1 VNRLKQNT
9 WNLLWRKIISTS
21 TDGKLVIDRK
31 LRRKTP
37 KETYLEENMKVQQ
50 RRKRRLPISLSKI
63 TMRVQGSNL
72 KIEDMLEILH
82 QHWQEKRL

>member
-9 WNLLWRKIISTS
+9 WNLLRRKIISTS

-50 RRKRRLPISLSKI
+50 RRKRRLPISLK
-63 TMRVQGSNL
+63 
-72 KIEDMLEILH
+72 DMLEVLH

>member
-1 VNRLKQNT
+1 VNRLEQNT

-37 KETYLEENMKVQQ
+37 KETSLEENMKVQQ
-50 RRKRRLPISLSKI
+50 RRKRRLPI
-63 TMRVQGSNL
+63 NL
-72 KIEDMLEILH
+72 KDMLEILH

>member
-1 VNRLKQNT
+1 MNRLKQNT

-50 RRKRRLPISLSKI
+50 RRKRRLPISLK
-63 TMRVQGSNL
+63 
-72 KIEDMLEILH
+72 DMLEVLH

>member
-50 RRKRRLPISLSKI
+50 RRKRRLPISLKS
-63 TMRVQGSNL
+63 
-72 KIEDMLEILH
+72 MLEILH
-82 QHWQEKRL
+82 QHWQGKRL

>member
-1 VNRLKQNT
+1 VNRLEQNT

-37 KETYLEENMKVQQ
+37 KETSLEENMKVQQ
-50 RRKRRLPISLSKI
+50 RRKRRLPINLSKI
-63 TMRVQGSNL
+63 TMRVQSSNL

>member
-1 VNRLKQNT
+1 MNRLEQNT

-50 RRKRRLPISLSKI
+50 RRKRRLPI
-63 TMRVQGSNL
+63 NL
-72 KIEDMLEILH
+72 KDTLEILH

>member
-1 VNRLKQNT
+1 MNRLEQNT

-37 KETYLEENMKVQQ
+37 KETSLEENMKVQQ
-50 RRKRRLPISLSKI
+50 RRKRRLPISLK
-63 TMRVQGSNL
+63 
-72 KIEDMLEILH
+72 DMLEILH

>member
-1 VNRLKQNT
+1 MNRLEQNT

-37 KETYLEENMKVQQ
+37 KETSLEENMKVQQ
-50 RRKRRLPISLSKI
+50 RRKRRLPI
-63 TMRVQGSNL
+63 NL
-72 KIEDMLEILH
+72 KDMLEILH